1 MKSIMKWI
9 AGIFL
14 AFSLILSFFT
24 PFEKALTLNLLLL
37 YFFVKQFLDSTSSPR
52 TYQWI
57 FQVIYLLIFSGL
69 IWFNLRHGY
78 KRFDILLNCLWR
90 DKEII
95 TVTVIVKIG
104 LFEWETRLN

>member
-57 FQVIYLLIFSGL
+57 FQVIYLLIFLTHLVQPSSWRYDCYCYSL
-69 IWFNLRHGY
+69 ILANS
-78 KRFDILLNCLWR
+78 C
-90 DKEII
+90 
-95 TVTVIVKIG
+95 V
-104 LFEWETRLN
+104 